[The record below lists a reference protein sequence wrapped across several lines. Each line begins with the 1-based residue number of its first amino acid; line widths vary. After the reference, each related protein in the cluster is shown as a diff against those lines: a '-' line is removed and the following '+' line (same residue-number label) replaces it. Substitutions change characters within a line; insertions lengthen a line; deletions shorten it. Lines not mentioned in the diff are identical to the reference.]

1 MIFLFLA
8 VFLISNFLSLKYNLH
23 IFQLNY
29 YMPDTQIKW
38 TFKNKW
44 KFLGIFTLNIISI
57 IGIIYLEKIGLII
70 ASILTIINISIVIER
85 NVKKKI
91 VFTNRIIRMLAI
103 NYIIL
108 LILGIVFKDNI
119 NILIIIYLAISSI
132 YPLYIIIIDYIN
144 KPINIL
150 INKYYIND
158 AKKILNVMPNL
169 KIIAVTGS
177 YGKTSTKNY
186 LAKIISSKYNVLYTP
201 GNFNT
206 LLGITRTIR
215 TNLKPTHEVFIC
227 EIGIDRVRSN
237 G

>member
-1 MIFLFLA
+1 MIILNLSLY
-8 VFLISNFLSLKYNLH
+8 LILNFLSLKYNMH

-38 TFKNKW
+38 TLKNKN
-44 KFLGIFTLNIISI
+44 KFLIIIALTLVQVISIVFLKEKAWAIIGVTLLINII
-57 IGIIYLEKIGLII
+57 L
-70 ASILTIINISIVIER
+70 VIER

-108 LILGIVFKDNI
+108 LVIGIIFRNNINLLGIIYIVI
-119 NILIIIYLAISSI
+119 NALTPIYMIIIN
-132 YPLYIIIIDYIN
+132 YIN
-144 KPINIL
+144 KPINNI

-158 AKKILNVMPNL
+158 AKKILDGMKDL

-186 LAKIISSKYNVLYTP
+186 LAKILSSKYNVLYTP

-215 TNLKPTHEVFIC
+215 NNLKPTHQIFIC
-227 EIGIDRVRSN
+227 EIRNR
-237 G
+237 